1 MSVIAEH
8 DLFAARYLKISA
20 NVGFGDSGGPLFYKG
35 AEVAM
40 NSVLLSARRVAP
52 DHSYRLDASRTHD
65 FLAERL
71 EPSSFVALPWTHAS

>member
-1 MSVIAEH
+1 MNWPV
-8 DLFAARYLKISA
+8 KISA

-35 AEVAM
+35 VEVAKS
-40 NSVLLSARRVAP
+40 SVLLSARCVAP
-52 DHSYRLDASRTHD
+52 DYSYRLDAPRAHD